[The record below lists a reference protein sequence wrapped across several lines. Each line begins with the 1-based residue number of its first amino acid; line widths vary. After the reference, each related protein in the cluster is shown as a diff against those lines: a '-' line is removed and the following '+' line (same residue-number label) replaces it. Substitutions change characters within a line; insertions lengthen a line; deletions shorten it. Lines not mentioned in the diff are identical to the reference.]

1 MDFAIFGDLIW
12 DIAAFVSIYKNME
25 ETDKI
30 IAMILL
36 VITFLRVINIVM
48 LILCGCGSLA
58 CLFFMCI
65 TPAWCP
71 CHKVLE
77 VNELEN

>member
-65 TPAWCP
+65 TPALCP